1 LQTFKKEKLM
11 LKTYIL
17 ATTMIAG
24 FAGAG
29 FAQSIN
35 GEVGGVVSQNG
46 NGDLTFETSIDLGA
60 EYSLNENSALFG
72 NVTVLAF
79 DDAVDQDLLLDG
91 WYVGYR
97 TGNWVTTFGDQS
109 DLFAMG
115 DGLNEVGGNVL
126 ADPAVD
132 DQNLQVSYLD
142 YGFMLG
148 VTDVTEDDVE
158 VTNVQVSAGH
168 AYGNGVSV
176 LGVVDYNTTTEDYT
190 LGVAGEYA
198 MQNRVTLTGAVTYA
212 DMFAYQVG
220 AKYNGV
226 TGYVAGDEVDSLA
239 EAAVGYEWTMGKA
252 NTFAEVAYDF
262 RTDEATPAVG
272 VSFKF

>member
-1 LQTFKKEKLM
+1 M

-17 ATTMIAG
+17 ATTMLAG
-24 FAGAG
+24 FATAG
-29 FAQSIN
+29 LAQSIN
-35 GEVGGVVSQNG
+35 GEVGGAVSQNG
-46 NGDLTFETSIDLGA
+46 NGDLTFETTIDLGA
-60 EYSLNENSALFG
+60 EYTLNDSATLFG

-79 DDAVDQDLLLDG
+79 DDAVDQDLVLDG
-91 WYVGYR
+91 WYVGAR
-97 TGNWVTTFGDQS
+97 TGDWVTTFGDQS
-109 DLFAMG
+109 DLFALG

-132 DQNLQVSYLD
+132 DQNLQVSYRD
-142 YGFMLG
+142 YAFMLG
-148 VTDVTEDDVE
+148 VTDVTEDNVE
-158 VTNVQVSAGH
+158 VTNLQVSAGH
-168 AYGNGVSV
+168 SYGNGVSV
-176 LGVVDYNTTTEDYT
+176 FGVVDYNRTTEDYT
-190 LGVAGEYA
+190 LGVSGEYA

-212 DMFAYQVG
+212 DIFAYQVG
-220 AKYNGV
+220 AKYEGL